1 MLQLGRAGFV
11 ANPPYARE
19 VVKVRIAQSDNPYI
33 AYCANCRDIF
43 ASAGKQCYHILD
55 VIFGINGAGRKPPTL
70 TGRRYNRIVLKRKLL
85 EEYWKE
91 KPEDMQMGSKIKLYI
106 SPELKRK
113 LNDEMI
119 LETDIEKVV
128 EHCETSG
135 RKIVDADSNSFSG
148 HLLIGNMTYWV
159 EYHSKDDGYEL
170 LNAYSHRMKIE
181 EE

>member
-1 MLQLGRAGFV
+1 M
-11 ANPPYARE
+11 
-19 VVKVRIAQSDNPYI
+19 
-33 AYCANCRDIF
+33 
-43 ASAGKQCYHILD
+43 
-55 VIFGINGAGRKPPTL
+55 
-70 TGRRYNRIVLKRKLL
+70 LKRKLL